1 MLKPIEGAKASA
13 GNTAAIDEANND
25 AQKERSFVIEAVIVR
40 NMKARKT
47 E

>member
-1 MLKPIEGAKASA
+1 MLKPVEGAIAAA
-13 GNTAAIDEANND
+13 GNTKAIEEADND

-40 NMKARKT
+40 NMKARKK